1 MNRSFTNK
9 IILALLIISGAFL
22 FYTSCSHPMNSSSY
36 VVFGTECRITLP
48 VSDSKKYF
56 DILKQMEK
64 KFSYRDENSE
74 IAKINKNAG
83 IAPVAVS
90 DEVFYVISEAMRF
103 SAETDG
109 VFNPLLLPVIKL
121 WGWDT
126 GEYRVPTKEELER
139 YLPLCDTNN
148 IVLNENDKS
157 VFLTKKGMG
166 LDLGGLLKGYACDVL
181 YEQLKKDGIKKGI
194 LNLGGNVFVFGNK
207 EYKVAIQK
215 PYAERGVVADNV
227 FVKNKSVV
235 TSGAYERGFYNN
247 GNYYHHIIDPSTGE
261 CAKELYKSVTI
272 VSSSSLVA
280 DVYSTAIFVK
290 GDKLKSDFL
299 LNYHDAEVI
308 FN

>member
-1 MNRSFTNK
+1 
-9 IILALLIISGAFL
+9 
-22 FYTSCSHPMNSSSY
+22 MNSSSY

-64 KFSYRDENSE
+64 KFSCRDENSE

-90 DEVFYVISEAMRF
+90 EEVFYVISEAMRF

-109 VFNPLLLPVIKL
+109 AFNPLLLPIIKL

-139 YLPLCDTNN
+139 HLPLCDTNN

-181 YEQLKKDGIKKGI
+181 YEQLKKDGIKKWI

-215 PYAERGVVADNV
+215 PYAERGVVVDNV

-261 CAKELYKSVTI
+261 CSKELYKSVTI

-299 LNYHDAEVI
+299 LNYPETEVI
-308 FN
+308 LN

>member
-1 MNRSFTNK
+1 
-9 IILALLIISGAFL
+9 
-22 FYTSCSHPMNSSSY
+22 MNSSSY
-36 VVFGTECRITLP
+36 VVFGTECRIILP

-109 VFNPLLLPVIKL
+109 AFNPLLLPVIKL

-126 GEYRVPTKEELER
+126 GEYRVPTKGELER
-139 YLPLCDTNN
+139 YLPLC
-148 IVLNENDKS
+148 
-157 VFLTKKGMG
+157 
-166 LDLGGLLKGYACDVL
+166 GLLKGYACDVL

-299 LNYHDAEVI
+299 LNYPDAEVI

>member
-1 MNRSFTNK
+1 
-9 IILALLIISGAFL
+9 
-22 FYTSCSHPMNSSSY
+22 MNSSSY
-36 VVFGTECRITLP
+36 VVFGTECRIILP

-109 VFNPLLLPVIKL
+109 AFNPLLLPVIKL

-126 GEYRVPTKEELER
+126 GEYRVPTKGELER
-139 YLPLCDTNN
+139 HLPLCDINN

-166 LDLGGLLKGYACDVL
+166 LDLGGLLKGYACDV
-181 YEQLKKDGIKKGI
+181 
-194 LNLGGNVFVFGNK
+194 
-207 EYKVAIQK
+207 
-215 PYAERGVVADNV
+215 
-227 FVKNKSVV
+227 
-235 TSGAYERGFYNN
+235 
-247 GNYYHHIIDPSTGE
+247 
-261 CAKELYKSVTI
+261 
-272 VSSSSLVA
+272 
-280 DVYSTAIFVK
+280 
-290 GDKLKSDFL
+290 
-299 LNYHDAEVI
+299 
-308 FN
+308 